1 MHNEA
6 IEPGNQDEN
15 PRAKHVFKPS
25 SWLTK
30 IDFINHLVLFNN
42 KMLAVLAEQGGGKTT
57 FINLLQAGLD
67 TSVKS
72 HIMKATAPFSQA
84 DFLAQLAAIFHL
96 RDDAEPTIANI
107 LHQINERKAHVL
119 VIIDESQHLPDAF
132 LQDILLALQQQKENG
147 FFHFC
152 LVSDYSLVAS
162 LNKLKADSF
171 EALIHIL
178 EPGALTENEMKTYL
192 LHSLPAPKRL
202 DKTMTDKRLA
212 QFYQLTGGNIARI
225 NNQMISYFCPGSLKS
240 AVKQKSFAKR
250 INVAASVLIAIL
262 ASVYIWQH
270 QNFVSPDKF
279 LPPEQDFPEPVAVI
293 TEETLPSE
301 VPAVP
306 QILNEPALTSEM
318 PVIQQQELVSRIP
331 AWYIAAEVQAVQP
344 PPLKRITNIVLDDDE
359 NDDSFVVMDRVVVI
373 PKTLQKQSLNEI
385 EGNPAV
391 RENISDTELKHQ
403 ISQSVTSQSV
413 TEKDKAVQ
421 DKAVKDQY
429 TIQLQS
435 SQNQDDL
442 KRFIRNHHIELNT
455 AIRLTRRQGV
465 DWYVL
470 TLGEY
475 DQFAQAKAVANN
487 LPAELVRFKPWI
499 RPLSGLKALG

>member
-6 IEPGNQDEN
+6 IESGNQDEN

-42 KMLAVLAEQGGGKTT
+42 KMLTVLAEQGGGKTT
-57 FINLLQAGLD
+57 FISLLQAGLD
-67 TSVKS
+67 TSIKS
-72 HIMKATAPFSQA
+72 HVVTATAPFSQA
-84 DFLAQLAAIFHL
+84 DFLIQLAAIFHL

-119 VIIDESQHLPDAF
+119 VIIDEAHHIPDIL
-132 LQDILLALQQQKENG
+132 LQDILIALQQQKENN

-152 LVSDYSLVAS
+152 LVSDFSIIAS

-171 EALIHIL
+171 EALIHTL
-178 EPGALTENEMKTYL
+178 EPGVLTESEMKTYL
-192 LHSLPAPKRL
+192 LHALPAPKRL
-202 DKTMTDKRLA
+202 DKTMTDKRLG

-225 NNQMISYFCPGSLKS
+225 NSQMVSYFCPRSLK
-240 AVKQKSFAKR
+240 AGVQQKSFAKR
-250 INVAASVLIAIL
+250 LNIATSMVVVVL
-262 ASVYIWQH
+262 ASVYLWQH
-270 QNFVSPDKF
+270 QHLVSPDKL
-279 LPPEQDFPEPVAVI
+279 LPPEQDLPEPVTVI
-293 TEETLPSE
+293 SEEPLSSV

-306 QILNEPALTSEM
+306 QIQQEPELVSEM
-318 PVIQQQELVSRIP
+318 PVIRQQELVSKIP
-331 AWYIAAEVQAVQP
+331 AWYIAAEVQPVQP

-359 NDDSFVVMDRVVVI
+359 GNDDSLVVMDRVVVI
-373 PKTLQKQSLNEI
+373 PKTLQKQSLTGI
-385 EGNPAV
+385 ERGNPAT
-391 RENISDTELKHQ
+391 RENISDTELKQ
-403 ISQSVTSQSV
+403 RIAQSV
-413 TEKDKAVQ
+413 TENGKVIKDKAV
-421 DKAVKDQY
+421 KEQY

-442 KRFIRNHHIELNT
+442 KRFIRSHHIELHA
-455 AIRLTRRQGV
+455 AIRLTKRQGM

-475 DQFAQAKAVANN
+475 DQFAQAKVVVNN

-499 RPLSGLKALG
+499 RSLSGLKALG

>member
-1 MHNEA
+1 MHNKASES
-6 IEPGNQDEN
+6 GNQDEN

-42 KMLAVLAEQGGGKTT
+42 KMLTVLAEQGGGKTT
-57 FINLLQAGLD
+57 FIGLLQAGLD
-67 TSVKS
+67 TSIKS
-72 HIMKATAPFSQA
+72 HVMTATAPFSQT

-119 VIIDESQHLPDAF
+119 VIIDEAQHLPDVL
-132 LQDILLALQQQKENG
+132 LQDILIALQQQKETN

-152 LVSDYSLVAS
+152 LVSDFSIVAS

-171 EALIHIL
+171 EPLIHTL
-178 EPGALTENEMKTYL
+178 EPGVLTESEMKTYL

-202 DKTMTDKRLA
+202 DKTMTDKRLG

-225 NNQMISYFCPGSLKS
+225 NSQMINYFCPGSLK
-240 AVKQKSFAKR
+240 AGVKQKSFAKSMN
-250 INVAASVLIAIL
+250 IAASLVIAVL

-270 QNFVSPDKF
+270 QNLVSPDKL
-279 LPPEQDFPEPVAVI
+279 LPPKQDLPEPVSVI
-293 TEETLPSE
+293 SEEPLSSI

-306 QILNEPALTSEM
+306 QIQNEPELASEM
-318 PVIQQQELVSRIP
+318 PVIEQELISKIP
-331 AWYIAAEVQAVQP
+331 AWYIAAEVQPVQP
-344 PPLKRITNIVLDDDE
+344 PPLKRITNIVLDDDDG
-359 NDDSFVVMDRVVVI
+359 NDDSLVVMDRVVVI
-373 PKTLQKQSLNEI
+373 PKTLQRQSLTGMES
-385 EGNPAV
+385 ENPAV
-391 RENISDTELKHQ
+391 RENISDAQLKQ
-403 ISQSVTSQSV
+403 KISQSVAEKEKV
-413 TEKDKAVQ
+413 IKDKTI
-421 DKAVKDQY
+421 KEQY

-442 KRFIRNHHIELNT
+442 KRFMRTHHIELHA
-455 AIRLTRRQGV
+455 AIRLTKRQGM

-475 DQFAQAKAVANN
+475 DQFAQAKAVVSN
-487 LPAELVRFKPWI
+487 LPTDLIRFKPWI
-499 RPLSGLKALG
+499 RSLSGLKELG